1 MAQRTAPLIERVLG
15 RDTLA
20 LEVMHY
26 RVAEYVGPDSGC
38 HLTVTLRHRDDP
50 DQQEV
55 VEARGVGVVD
65 ALFHGLVRHFAGRYG
80 SLDTLT
86 FTGFRVQGQMETAGA
101 PSGLD
106 AEARVEITV
115 QNGHHERLTFEASGR
130 STLAAAL
137 AAVLRLVEH
146 FVNAERAFIVVHRAL
161 VDARA
166 RRRPDLVERF
176 TAELA
181 MLVDNTSYEDLSR
194 RLKTA

>member
-1 MAQRTAPLIERVLG
+1 MAKRTAPLIERVLG
-15 RDTLA
+15 QAYLA

-26 RVAEYVGPDSGC
+26 RVAEYVGPVAGC

-50 DQQEV
+50 DTQEV

-65 ALFHGLVRHFAGRYG
+65 ALFHGLVRHFAGRYA

-86 FTGFRVQGQMETAGA
+86 FTGFTVHGQMETAGVA
-101 PSGLD
+101 SGLD
-106 AEARVEITV
+106 AEAKVVITV
-115 QNGHHERLTFEASGR
+115 HNGHQDALSFEASGR

-146 FVNAERAFIVVHRAL
+146 FVNAERAFIAVHRAL

-181 MLVDNTSYEDLSR
+181 MLVDNTNYEQVSR
-194 RLKTA
+194 RLETA